1 MHIKDSV
8 AIVTGGAQGLGEA
21 TVRRLL
27 AGGGKVAIFDLDEA
41 KGQALAAEHPGQAI
55 FAPVDVADE
64 ESATAGVAATV
75 AAFGGVQIC
84 VNCAGVGAA
93 ARIVGRNG
101 PLPLKDFERIIR
113 INLIGTFNIARLA
126 AAEMLKGEPRGAD
139 AERGV
144 IVNTSSL
151 AGLEGQMGQIA
162 YAASKA
168 GVIGMMLPMVRDL
181 SLFGVRVCTIAPGL
195 FATPLVA
202 AAPDELK
209 AKLVAGMEFPKRMG
223 EPAEFAAL
231 AAHIVEN
238 AYLNG
243 ETIRLD
249 AGTRAPPR

>member
-1 MHIKDSV
+1 MDIKDSV
-8 AIVTGGAQGLGEA
+8 AVVTGGASGLGEA
-21 TVRRLL
+21 TVERLI
-27 AGGGKVAIFDLDEA
+27 AGGGKVAIFDRDDA
-41 KGQALAAEHPGQAI
+41 RGQALAAKHAGKAI
-55 FAPVDVADE
+55 FAKVDVADE
-64 ESATAGVAATV
+64 ESAMAGIAATV

-101 PLPLKDFERIIR
+101 PMPLKDFERIIR
-113 INLIGTFNIARLA
+113 INLTGTFNISRLA
-126 AAEMLKGEPRGAD
+126 AAEMLKGPLRGPD
-139 AERGV
+139 GERGV

-151 AGLEGQMGQIA
+151 AGQEGQMGQVA

-181 SLFGVRVCTIAPGL
+181 SQFGVRVCTIAPGL

-202 AAPDELK
+202 GAPEELK
-209 AKLVAGMEFPKRMG
+209 EKLVSSLEFPKRMG
-223 EPAEFAAL
+223 APSEFAAL

-238 AYLNG
+238 TYLNG
-243 ETIRLD
+243 EVIRLD